1 MEENDFGFRIP
12 SDRIQLSCVSDVS
25 DVFLSFS
32 ASGASIDGESRR
44 EKEMNVRN
52 PTMCSS
58 LKTNKVWSVGI
69 NDDGIEHKA
78 NSTLRIK
85 DSGEA
90 LLDIS

>member
-1 MEENDFGFRIP
+1 
-12 SDRIQLSCVSDVS
+12 
-25 DVFLSFS
+25 
-32 ASGASIDGESRR
+32 
-44 EKEMNVRN
+44 
-52 PTMCSS
+52 MCSS